1 MLPTLDFYRCVFKIM
16 IPNDLIDR
24 DIDKIIFFKKTNVH
38 RLGKTIILHS
48 MENLVD
54 LIVYFF
60 FISITVKIF
69 AVDSCRNAA
78 GVISTI

>member
-16 IPNDLIDR
+16 IPNDLIDC

-54 LIVYFF
+54 LIVYFLF
-60 FISITVKIF
+60 FLITINIF

-78 GVISTI
+78 GTVPMI